1 MKEVVYP
8 HLCTRHR
15 KVMGVWCLTC
25 KRAVCPRCSK
35 EAMHEGHKIEAGVD
49 ERAVVKLWLARDV
62 SDLIQQGYK
71 VYAQAEAVRAAVR
84 LSWGE
89 NVTLEGP
96 REDVGKVRAKLLELQ
111 EGREAG
117 GRAKKQA
124 GEAAAVADGDA
135 QVRYES
141 Y

>member
-35 EAMHEGHKIEAGVD
+35 EAMHGGHKIEAGVD
-49 ERAVVKLWLARDV
+49 ERAVVKLWLDTDV

-111 EGREAG
+111 QGRGTG
-117 GRAKKQA
+117 GRVKKQA
-124 GEAAAVADGDA
+124 GEAAAVAGGDV

-141 Y
+141 R

>member
-35 EAMHEGHKIEAGVD
+35 EATHKGHKIEAGVD
-49 ERAVVKLWLARDV
+49 ERAVVKLWLDSDV
-62 SDLIQQGYK
+62 SILIQQGYK
-71 VYAQAEAVRAAVR
+71 RYAQAEAVKAAVR
-84 LSWGE
+84 LTWGE

-111 EGREAG
+111 QGRGTG
-117 GRAKKQA
+117 GRVKKQA
-124 GEAAAVADGDA
+124 GEAAAVAGGDA
-135 QVRYES
+135 QVRCES
-141 Y
+141 C